1 MAKKHDIIW
10 LESVDSTNEE
20 CRRHISDIDNLS
32 VVAAL
37 SQTSGKGQRCN
48 RWISSP
54 GENLTFSVALKFPIS
69 GGVATGKS
77 GLEPMHA
84 YDQFVLSEITSLSVV
99 ELLAEHGIEAKIKWP
114 NDIYVAEK
122 KICGILIENSLR
134 GEWIQHSIIGIGLN
148 VNQRNFDVTL
158 PNPTSI
164 VLCNEISGETGSHNV
179 SDSVTHYELHELL
192 EEFMHI
198 FRGYMD
204 RYCHIRGG
212 YGRLRTMY
220 LSHLWRK
227 DEPTQ
232 FIDRKIAQSND
243 YASYRSFST
252 PCNPLSSPD
261 ADTNNPPVFTG
272 IIRGLS
278 DAGLLIVEMH
288 DGTMQEFTF
297 KEISYFI

>member
-1 MAKKHDIIW
+1 MAKRHDIIW

-20 CRRHISDIDNLS
+20 CRRRISDIDNLS

-37 SQTSGKGQRCN
+37 SQTSGRGQRGN
-48 RWISSP
+48 VWLSEA
-54 GENLTFSVALKFPIS
+54 GQNLTFSIVLKFP
-69 GGVATGKS
+69 AK
-77 GLEPMHA
+77 GLNAEMEPILA
-84 YDQFVLSEITSLSVV
+84 YDQFVLSEITSLAIVD
-99 ELLAEHGIEAKIKWP
+99 LLADFGIEAKIKWP
-114 NDIYVAEK
+114 NDIYVGDR
-122 KICGILIENSLR
+122 KICGMLIENSLR
-134 GEWIQHSIIGIGLN
+134 GEWLQHSIIGIGLN

-158 PNPTSI
+158 PNPTSM
-164 VLCNEISGETGSHNV
+164 VLCGEFSCASGGQV
-179 SDSVTHYELHELL
+179 ASDSVPHYELHDLL
-192 EEFMHI
+192 EEFMDI

-212 YGRLRTMY
+212 YGRLRHMY

-232 FIDRKIAQSND
+232 FIDRKIAPSND
-243 YASYRSFST
+243 YASCRSFST

-261 ADTNNPPVFTG
+261 ADTNNPPVFSG

-288 DGTMQEFTF
+288 DGTMQEFSF

>member
-10 LESVDSTNEE
+10 FESIDSTNEE
-20 CRRHISDIDNLS
+20 CRRRISDIDNLS

-37 SQTSGKGQRCN
+37 SQTSGRGQRGN
-48 RWISSP
+48 VWLSEA
-54 GENLTFSVALKFPIS
+54 GQNLTFSIVLKFPINVMA
-69 GGVATGKS
+69 GEI
-77 GLEPMHA
+77 EPMHA
-84 YDQFVLSEITSLSVV
+84 YDQFVLSEITSLAIVD
-99 ELLAEHGIEAKIKWP
+99 LLADFGIKARIKWP
-114 NDIYVAEK
+114 NDIYVGDR
-122 KICGILIENSLR
+122 KICGMLIENSLR

-158 PNPTSI
+158 PNPTSM

-179 SDSVTHYELHELL
+179 SDSVPQYELHKLL
-192 EEFMHI
+192 EEFMDI
-198 FRGYMD
+198 FQGYLD

-212 YGRLRTMY
+212 YGRLRHMY
-220 LSHLWRK
+220 LSHLWHK

-232 FIDRKIAQSND
+232 FIDCKITPSTD

-278 DAGLLIVEMH
+278 DTGLLIVEMPC
-288 DGTMQEFTF
+288 GSMQEFSF
-297 KEISYFI
+297 KEISYIL

>member
-10 LESVDSTNEE
+10 LESADSTNEE
-20 CRRHISDIDNLS
+20 CKRHISDLDNLS

-37 SQTSGKGQRCN
+37 SQTCGKGQRGN
-48 RWISSP
+48 VWISDP
-54 GENLTFSVALKFPIS
+54 GKNLTFSIVLKFPFNVKA
-69 GGVATGKS
+69 GL
-77 GLEPMHA
+77 LEPMHA
-84 YDQFVLSEITSLSVV
+84 YDQFVFSEIAALAVV
-99 ELLAEHGIEAKIKWP
+99 DLLAEHGIQAKIKWP
-114 NDIYVAEK
+114 NDIYIGDR

-158 PNPTSI
+158 SNPTSMM
-164 VLCNEISGETGSHNV
+164 LCGEFSCASGGQV
-179 SDSVTHYELHELL
+179 ASDSVPHYELQDLL
-192 EEFMHI
+192 EEFMNI
-198 FRGYMD
+198 FRGYLD

-212 YGRLRTMY
+212 YGRLRHMY

-227 DEPTQ
+227 DEPAQ
-232 FIDRKIAQSND
+232 FIDRKVTPSND
-243 YASYRSFST
+243 YAPCRSLSI

-297 KEISYFI
+297 KEISYYI

>member
-1 MAKKHDIIW
+1 MAKRHDIIW

-20 CRRHISDIDNLS
+20 CRRRISDIDNLS

-37 SQTSGKGQRCN
+37 SQSSGRGQRGN
-48 RWISSP
+48 VWLSEA
-54 GENLTFSVALKFPIS
+54 GQNLTFSIVLKFPINVMA
-69 GGVATGKS
+69 GEI
-77 GLEPMHA
+77 EPLHA
-84 YDQFVLSEITSLSVV
+84 YDQFVLSEIAALSVV
-99 ELLAEHGIEAKIKWP
+99 DMLAEHDIQAKIKWP
-114 NDIYVAEK
+114 NDIYVGDR
-122 KICGILIENSLR
+122 KICGMLIENSVR

-158 PNPTSI
+158 PNPTSM
-164 VLCNEISGETGSHNV
+164 VLCSELSCSSGSQV
-179 SDSVTHYELHELL
+179 ASDSVPHYELQELL

-198 FRGYMD
+198 FRGYLD

-212 YGRLRTMY
+212 YGRLRHMY

-232 FIDRKIAQSND
+232 FIDRKIAPSND

-261 ADTNNPPVFTG
+261 ADTNNPPVFSG

-278 DAGLLIVEMH
+278 DAGLLIVEMD

>member
-20 CRRHISDIDNLS
+20 CRRRISDIDNLS

-37 SQTSGKGQRCN
+37 SQTSGKGQRGN
-48 RWISSP
+48 VWLSEA
-54 GENLTFSVALKFPIS
+54 GQNLTFSIVLKFPANVIA
-69 GGVATGKS
+69 GE
-77 GLEPMHA
+77 LEPMHA
-84 YDQFVLSEITSLSVV
+84 YDQFVLSEIAALSVV
-99 ELLAEHGIEAKIKWP
+99 DMLAEHDIQAKIKWP
-114 NDIYVAEK
+114 NDIYVGNR
-122 KICGILIENSLR
+122 KICGMLIENSLR

-164 VLCNEISGETGSHNV
+164 VLCSEFSCASGGQV
-179 SDSVTHYELHELL
+179 ASDSVPHYELRDLL
-192 EEFMHI
+192 EEFMDI
-198 FRGYMD
+198 FRGYLD

-212 YGRLRTMY
+212 YGRLRHMY

-232 FIDRKIAQSND
+232 FVDRKIAPSND

-252 PCNPLSSPD
+252 PCNPLSCPD

>member
-20 CRRHISDIDNLS
+20 CRRHISDLDNLS
-32 VVAAL
+32 VVSAL
-37 SQTSGKGQRCN
+37 SQTSGRGQRGN
-48 RWISSP
+48 IWISEA
-54 GENLTFSVALKFPIS
+54 GQNLTFSIVLKFPINVMA
-69 GGVATGKS
+69 GE
-77 GLEPMHA
+77 LEPMHA
-84 YDQFVLSEITSLSVV
+84 YDQFVLSEIAALSVV
-99 ELLAEHGIEAKIKWP
+99 DMLAEHDIQAKIKWP
-114 NDIYVAEK
+114 NDIYAGNR
-122 KICGILIENSLR
+122 KICGMLIENSLR

-158 PNPTSI
+158 PNPTSMVI
-164 VLCNEISGETGSHNV
+164 CNEISGETGSHNV
-179 SDSVTHYELHELL
+179 SDSISPYELHDLL
-192 EEFMHI
+192 EEFMNI
-198 FRGYMD
+198 FQAYLD

-212 YGRLRTMY
+212 YGRLRQMY

-232 FIDRKIAQSND
+232 FIDRKIAPSND
-243 YASYRSFST
+243 YASCRSFST

-261 ADTNNPPVFTG
+261 ADTNNPPVFSG

-288 DGTMQEFTF
+288 DGTMQEFSF

>member
-10 LESVDSTNEE
+10 LESIDSTNEE
-20 CRRHISDIDNLS
+20 CRRRISDIDNLS

-37 SQTSGKGQRCN
+37 SQTSGRGQRGN
-48 RWISSP
+48 VWLSEA
-54 GENLTFSVALKFPIS
+54 GQNLTFSIVLKFP
-69 GGVATGKS
+69 AK
-77 GLEPMHA
+77 GLKAEMEPMLA
-84 YDQFVLSEITSLSVV
+84 YDQFVLSEITSLAIVD
-99 ELLAEHGIEAKIKWP
+99 LLADFGIEAKIKWP
-114 NDIYVAEK
+114 NDIYIGDR
-122 KICGILIENSLR
+122 KICGMLIENSLR

-179 SDSVTHYELHELL
+179 SDSVPHYELHELL

-212 YGRLRTMY
+212 YGRLRHMY
-220 LSHLWRK
+220 LSHLWCK
-227 DEPTQ
+227 DEPAQ
-232 FIDRKIAQSND
+232 FIDC
-243 YASYRSFST
+243 RSLST
-252 PCNPLSSPD
+252 SCNPLRTPN
-261 ADTNNPPVFTG
+261 ADTDNPPVFTG

-278 DAGLLIVEMH
+278 DTGLLIVEMPC
-288 DGTMQEFTF
+288 GTMQEFSF
-297 KEISYFI
+297 KEISYIL

>member
-1 MAKKHDIIW
+1 MAKRHDIIW

-20 CRRHISDIDNLS
+20 CRRRISDIDNLS

-37 SQTSGKGQRCN
+37 SQSSGRGQRGN
-48 RWISSP
+48 VWLSEA
-54 GENLTFSVALKFPIS
+54 GQNLTFSIVLKFPINVMA
-69 GGVATGKS
+69 GEI
-77 GLEPMHA
+77 EPLHA
-84 YDQFVLSEITSLSVV
+84 YDQFVLSEIAALSVV
-99 ELLAEHGIEAKIKWP
+99 DMLAEHDIQAKIKWP
-114 NDIYVAEK
+114 NDIYVGDR
-122 KICGILIENSLR
+122 KICGMLIENSLR

-148 VNQRNFDVTL
+148 VNQRNFDVSL
-158 PNPTSI
+158 PNPTSM
-164 VLCNEISGETGSHNV
+164 VLCSELSCSSGGQV
-179 SDSVTHYELHELL
+179 GSDSVPHYELQELL

-198 FRGYMD
+198 FRGYLD

-212 YGRLRTMY
+212 YGRLRHMY
-220 LSHLWRK
+220 LSHLWHK

-232 FIDRKIAQSND
+232 FIDCKITPSTD

-261 ADTNNPPVFTG
+261 ADTNNPPVFSG

>member
-10 LESVDSTNEE
+10 LESIDSTNEE
-20 CRRHISDIDNLS
+20 CRRRISDIDNLS

-37 SQTSGKGQRCN
+37 SQTSGRGQRGN
-48 RWISSP
+48 VWLSEP
-54 GENLTFSVALKFPIS
+54 GQNLTFSIVLKFPVNVMA
-69 GGVATGKS
+69 GE
-77 GLEPMHA
+77 LEPMHA
-84 YDQFVLSEITSLSVV
+84 YDQFVLSEIAALSVV
-99 ELLAEHGIEAKIKWP
+99 DMLAEHDIQAKIKWP
-114 NDIYVAEK
+114 NDIYVGDR

-158 PNPTSI
+158 PNPTSM
-164 VLCNEISGETGSHNV
+164 VLSDAISSATGSA
-179 SDSVTHYELHELL
+179 SVPLYKLQDLL
-192 EEFMHI
+192 EEFMDI

-212 YGRLRTMY
+212 YGRLRHMY

-232 FIDRKIAQSND
+232 FVDRKIAPSND
-243 YASYRSFST
+243 YASYRSFNT

-272 IIRGLS
+272 IIHGLS

-288 DGTMQEFTF
+288 DGTMQEFSF